1 MLIFADVL
9 RPRSHNIGTMKSNSE
24 YVPLFVWYLIF
35 CTELVMERCSFQFYA
50 THDPVTHVVDLQ
62 QSKSVPWFS
71 DHICLLKRSCRKL
84 EKRWRA
90 TKLEYFR
97 FAWIQSFKCYEQAL
111 CCEGWFNA
119 PTWLNPI
126 RTTTGFCLILWPS
139 LLSPPLTLTCPTNL
153 MICFSFIM
161 IRSLK
166 LERKL

>member
-1 MLIFADVL
+1 MLIFAEVL

-24 YVPLFVWYLIF
+24 YVPLIVWYLIF
-35 CTELVMERCSFQFYA
+35 CTELVMERCSFQCYA
-50 THDPVTHVVDLQ
+50 THAR
-62 QSKSVPWFS
+62 SSYSCCWFS
-71 DHICLLKRSCRKL
+71 AIKICADHICLLKRSCRKL

-90 TKLEYFR
+90 TKLESFR
-97 FAWIQSFKCYEQAL
+97 FAWIQSFKCYAQAL
-111 CCEGWFNA
+111 CCQGWFNA

-126 RTTTGFCLILWPS
+126 RTTIGFCLILWPS
-139 LLSPPLTLTCPTNL
+139 LLSPPLSLTCPTHL